1 MDLSSLSVKN
11 KIGIIKRF
19 AFFEVFVAFL
29 VTLYHSKNL
38 FWGQLYGEPFDTRLM
53 ILIHEHW
60 WRWFNGKTSFR
71 NMEFF
76 YPIENSFGYSDTFLV
91 QGLLHSLFRL
101 IGFPMVQ
108 AWLITTFLC
117 LLFGMIGWAYLS
129 RLVLK
134 SVMLRIFFIFA
145 LGVSYNFTIHF
156 HFFPN
161 FVGYTWISWILLALI
176 KFWKHEESNSKK
188 YIQLFYLILGIQ
200 LMMLSAWYAA
210 FFIILILV
218 IYAIFYIILN
228 LKSLKLKII
237 LDSKIKT
244 LFFLFTPISF
254 SLFFLFYYI
263 YNIANDNVK
272 GSIYEL
278 LTNSTNFG
286 VLADGAHFGGGPLNF
301 IYNYFGYDE
310 GPLSDYGLG
319 IGILFTLIVI
329 IVVLYTFR
337 NQFINDKIIYNLIL
351 VFVAS
356 IVLFFYFV
364 KWPFGFSFHQYF
376 FNLIPGFGSIRSP
389 ERYLTIF
396 AFIVTII
403 FFILLDKLDF
413 KKISIFSRFGI
424 GFTFLI
430 LVLDQARDL
439 PGESWSQDIFVDS
452 KFDTQAIDIKK
463 NCDFFIYDAP
473 GGWWSD
479 QLKAM
484 GFAYQIDVP
493 TVNGY
498 SGYWPPGYPKQEWLH
513 EGDISG
519 TLNWI
524 QQIPKNKRGCFT
536 TGDLPIFY
544 LSSTENRFDFED
556 GFTDRETNGEDY
568 WQWATRE
575 RNFAFLYSGQRD
587 EIDIS
592 FQIKSAPCL
601 DKKQV
606 DIIKLPK
613 MKIMTINLDTNVKK
627 VEFRLPLQDREL
639 AKLEFRTDQNY
650 CKVGNDPRSLHFEIK
665 NLVMTSSKN

>member
-1 MDLSSLSVKN
+1 L
-11 KIGIIKRF
+11 
-19 AFFEVFVAFL
+19 
-29 VTLYHSKNL
+29 
-38 FWGQLYGEPFDTRLM
+38 
-53 ILIHEHW
+53 
-60 WRWFNGKTSFR
+60 
-71 NMEFF
+71 
-76 YPIENSFGYSDTFLV
+76 
-91 QGLLHSLFRL
+91 
-101 IGFPMVQ
+101 
-108 AWLITTFLC
+108 
-117 LLFGMIGWAYLS
+117 
-129 RLVLK
+129 
-134 SVMLRIFFIFA
+134 
-145 LGVSYNFTIHF
+145 
-156 HFFPN
+156 
-161 FVGYTWISWILLALI
+161 
-176 KFWKHEESNSKK
+176 
-188 YIQLFYLILGIQ
+188 
-200 LMMLSAWYAA
+200 
-210 FFIILILV
+210 
-218 IYAIFYIILN
+218 
-228 LKSLKLKII
+228 
-237 LDSKIKT
+237 
-244 LFFLFTPISF
+244 F
-254 SLFFLFYYI
+254 SLFYFI
-263 YNIANDNVK
+263 YNSANDNVT
-272 GSIYEL
+272 GSISEL
-278 LTNSTNFG
+278 LINSTNLG

-301 IYNYFGYDE
+301 IYEYLGYDD

-319 IGILFTLIVI
+319 IGILLTAFMNLLMLIALRKRFSKDVVVYNLTLIFYV
-329 IVVLYTFR
+329 
-337 NQFINDKIIYNLIL
+337 
-351 VFVAS
+351 S
-356 IVLFFYFV
+356 IFLFFYFV

-389 ERYLTIF
+389 ERYLTFF
-396 AFIVTII
+396 AFIITII
-403 FFILLDKLDF
+403 FFILIDKLDF
-413 KKISIFSRFGI
+413 RKMSFFTRFSI
-424 GFTFLI
+424 GFTFLV

-439 PGESWSQDIFVDS
+439 PNKSWSEDILIDS
-452 KFDTQAIDIKK
+452 KFDSQATDIKK
-463 NCDFFIYDAP
+463 NCDFFVYDAP

-556 GFTDRETNGEDY
+556 GFTDMETNGEDY
-568 WQWATRE
+568 WRWATRE

-606 DIIKLPK
+606 DIIKLPE
-613 MKIMTINLDTNVKK
+613 MEIMTINLDTNGKK
-627 VEFRLPLQDREL
+627 VEFTLGLQDREL

>member
-1 MDLSSLSVKN
+1 
-11 KIGIIKRF
+11 
-19 AFFEVFVAFL
+19 
-29 VTLYHSKNL
+29 
-38 FWGQLYGEPFDTRLM
+38 
-53 ILIHEHW
+53 
-60 WRWFNGKTSFR
+60 
-71 NMEFF
+71 
-76 YPIENSFGYSDTFLV
+76 
-91 QGLLHSLFRL
+91 
-101 IGFPMVQ
+101 
-108 AWLITTFLC
+108 
-117 LLFGMIGWAYLS
+117 MIGWAYLS

-134 SVMLRIFFIFA
+134 SVTLRIFFIFA

-161 FVGYTWISWILLALI
+161 FVGYTWFSWILVALI
-176 KFWKHEESNSKK
+176 KFWKYEKSNSKR

-210 FFIILILV
+210 FFIILILI
-218 IYAIFYIILN
+218 IYAILYIILN
-228 LKSLKLKII
+228 LNSLKFKISF
-237 LDSKIKT
+237 DSKIKT
-244 LFFLFTPISF
+244 YIFFFISILFFLF
-254 SLFFLFYYI
+254 SLFYFI
-263 YNIANDNVK
+263 YNSANDNVT
-272 GSIYEL
+272 GSISEL
-278 LTNSTNFG
+278 LINSTNLG

-301 IYNYFGYDE
+301 IYEYLGYDD

-319 IGILFTLIVI
+319 IGILLTAFMNLLMLIALRKRFSKDVVVYNLTLIFYV
-329 IVVLYTFR
+329 
-337 NQFINDKIIYNLIL
+337 
-351 VFVAS
+351 S
-356 IVLFFYFV
+356 IFLFFYFV

-389 ERYLTIF
+389 ERYLTFF
-396 AFIVTII
+396 AFIITII
-403 FFILLDKLDF
+403 FFILIDKLDF
-413 KKISIFSRFGI
+413 RKMSIFTRFSI
-424 GFTFLI
+424 GFTFLV

-439 PGESWSQDIFVDS
+439 PNKSWSEDIIIDS
-452 KFDTQAIDIKK
+452 KFDSQATDIKK
-463 NCDFFIYDAP
+463 NCDFFVYDAP

-556 GFTDRETNGEDY
+556 GFTDMETNGEDY
-568 WQWATRE
+568 WRWATRE

-606 DIIKLPK
+606 DIIKLPE
-613 MKIMTINLDTNVKK
+613 MEIMTINLDTNGKK
-627 VEFRLPLQDREL
+627 VEFTLGLQDREL

>member
-1 MDLSSLSVKN
+1 
-11 KIGIIKRF
+11 
-19 AFFEVFVAFL
+19 
-29 VTLYHSKNL
+29 
-38 FWGQLYGEPFDTRLM
+38 
-53 ILIHEHW
+53 
-60 WRWFNGKTSFR
+60 
-71 NMEFF
+71 
-76 YPIENSFGYSDTFLV
+76 
-91 QGLLHSLFRL
+91 
-101 IGFPMVQ
+101 MVQ

-134 SVMLRIFFIFA
+134 SVTLRIFFIFA

-156 HFFPN
+156 YFFPN
-161 FVGYTWISWILLALI
+161 FVGYTWFSWILVALI
-176 KFWKHEESNSKK
+176 KFWKYEESNSKR
-188 YIQLFYLILGIQ
+188 YIQLFYLIIGIQ

-210 FFIILILV
+210 FFVVLILI
-218 IYAIFYIILN
+218 IYAIFFIILN
-228 LKSLKLKII
+228 LNSLKFKISF
-237 LDSKIKT
+237 DSKIKT
-244 LFFLFTPISF
+244 HIFFFISILFFLF
-254 SLFFLFYYI
+254 SLFYFI
-263 YNIANDNVK
+263 YNSANDNVT
-272 GSIYEL
+272 GSISEL
-278 LTNSTNFG
+278 LINSTNLG

-301 IYNYFGYDE
+301 IYEYLGYDD

-319 IGILFTLIVI
+319 IGILLTAFMNLLMLIALRKRFSKDVVVYNLTLIFYV
-329 IVVLYTFR
+329 
-337 NQFINDKIIYNLIL
+337 
-351 VFVAS
+351 S
-356 IVLFFYFV
+356 IFLFFYFV

-389 ERYLTIF
+389 ERYLTFF
-396 AFIVTII
+396 AFIITII
-403 FFILLDKLDF
+403 FFILIDKLDF
-413 KKISIFSRFGI
+413 RKMSFFTRFSI
-424 GFTFLI
+424 GFTFLV

-439 PGESWSQDIFVDS
+439 PNKSWSEDIFIDS
-452 KFDTQAIDIKK
+452 KFDSQATDIKK
-463 NCDFFIYDAP
+463 NCDFFVYDAP

-556 GFTDRETNGEDY
+556 GFTDMETNGEDY
-568 WQWATRE
+568 WRWATRE

-606 DIIKLPK
+606 DIIKLPE
-613 MKIMTINLDTNVKK
+613 MEIMTINLDTNVKK
-627 VEFRLPLQDREL
+627 VEFTLPLQDREL